1 MQAMSRFWPTVSR
14 CAAVLLSLLLCAH
27 QAFPQAP
34 PPKVIVS
41 DIIVQGNRLVPAEQI
56 KVQLKTRVDSEYSPT
71 VLQEDVRTLH
81 ATRQYRDIKASVADD
96 GPGRVKVYITVI
108 DYAQVV
114 DKVTYLGA
122 KHLKDDELN
131 DLSQVRVGAPLNPTA
146 NRTACRKIVAK
157 YYEEGRLYASC
168 QLIKGGDPGDTE
180 VIFQITEGPIVRI
193 RSIRFEGNTFV
204 SGPVLNTHINS
215 SHAWFRT
222 FAGQY
227 NPAMIDNDISELEK
241 YYRNFGYHDVK
252 VRRDLEWLP
261 DGQWVDVIFHIQEGV
276 RYKFQDVPDVVG
288 AASYPREQLIA
299 MSKVRPASYYEQTTV
314 DQDTARLKD
323 YYGYDGRNTKVEPHI
338 VWSNDTPGVCQVV
351 YQVEERPPDLVGNI
365 YISGNTRTRQNVIL
379 RQLPLYPGQLLQYP
393 ELRTAERNLTRLNI
407 FANSPG
413 GQGSPPV
420 SPTVTV
426 LNPESDSPYK
436 DVLVEVKED
445 NTGSLIFGVGVNS
458 DAGLTG
464 SIVLNERN
472 FDIFRLPTSFD
483 DFFSGNAFRGAGQ
496 EFRVEAVPGTQL
508 QRYTISFREPFL
520 FDSPYSLQVG
530 GYYYERVFNEYNE
543 ERVGGRVTIGRKL
556 NQYWSANIGG
566 RIENINVSNVS
577 IFAPEDYQEVIGN
590 NFLIAGRVGATRD
603 SRDNFLR
610 PTSGS
615 LLDLAVEEA
624 TGDHTFTLAT
634 VDFSK
639 YFTVWQRR
647 DGTGKHV
654 LALHSQ
660 LGWASDNTPVYE
672 RYFAGGFRTLRGFQF
687 RGVSPD
693 INGFKV
699 GGDFL
704 FLNSLEYQIPVKA
717 NDSIYFVGFV
727 DSGTVTERI
736 DKIDDYRVAAGF
748 GVRFVVPMLGP
759 VPIALDFGIP
769 IVKGPADNTQL
780 FSFWV
785 GFFR

>member
-1 MQAMSRFWPTVSR
+1 MQAMSRFWPTVSF
-14 CAAVLLSLLLCAH
+14 CAAVLLILLLGAH
-27 QAFPQAP
+27 RARTQTPQ
-34 PPKVIVS
+34 PKVIVS
-41 DIIVQGNRLVPAEQI
+41 DIIVQGNRLVPTEEI
-56 KVQLKTRVDSEYSPT
+56 KVGLKTRVGSEYSPT
-71 VLQEDVRTLH
+71 VFQEDVRTLV
-81 ATRQYRDIKASVADD
+81 ATRKFRDVKGTAIDD
-96 GPGRVKVYITVI
+96 GPGRVKLYLKIV
-108 DYAQVV
+108 DYVQVV

-122 KHLKDDELN
+122 KHLKDDALNELTEI
-131 DLSQVRVGAPLNPTA
+131 RVGSPLNPNA

-168 QLIKGGDPGDTE
+168 QLLKGGDPGDNE
-180 VIFQITEGPIVRI
+180 VVFQITEGPIVRV
-193 RSIRFEGNTFV
+193 RDIRFEGNNFV
-204 SGPVLNTHINS
+204 SGAVLKTHLNT
-215 SHAWFRT
+215 SHAILRCIG
-222 FAGQY
+222 GQY
-227 NPAMIDNDISELEK
+227 NPAMVENDITELEK
-241 YYRNFGYHDVK
+241 YYRNYGYHDVK
-252 VRRDLEWLP
+252 IRRDLEWLP
-261 DGQWVDVIFHIQEGV
+261 DGQSVIIVFHVQEGL
-276 RYKFQDVPDVVG
+276 RYKIQDVPDVVG
-288 AASYPREQLIA
+288 AVCYPREQLIA
-299 MSKVRPASYYEQTTV
+299 MTPIRPASYYDQTQV
-314 DQDTARLKD
+314 DLGAQRLKD
-323 YYGYDGRNTKVEPHI
+323 YYGYDGRNTKVEPQT
-338 VWSNDTPGVCQVV
+338 VWSQDTPGVCQVV
-351 YQVEERPPDLVGNI
+351 YQIEERPPDLVGNI
-365 YISGNTRTRQNVIL
+365 IIVGNERTRQNVIL
-379 RQLPLYPGQLLQYP
+379 RQLPFYPGQLLQYP
-393 ELRTAERNLTRLNI
+393 ELRIAENNLRRLNI

-413 GQGSPPV
+413 GPGSPPV

-426 LNPESDSPYK
+426 LNPESESPYK

-496 EFRVEAVPGTQL
+496 ELRIEAVPGTQL

-530 GYYYERVFNEYNE
+530 GYYYDRVFNEYTE
-543 ERVGGRVTIGRKL
+543 EREGGRLTIGRKL
-556 NQYWSANIGG
+556 NQYWSVNVGG

-577 IFAPEDYQEVIGN
+577 IFAPPDYQDVIGD
-590 NFLIAGRVGATRD
+590 NFLLGGRVGATRD

-615 LLDLAVEEA
+615 LLDLSVEEC
-624 TGDHTFTLAT
+624 TGDKTFTLAT
-634 VDFSK
+634 IDFSK

-654 LALHSQ
+654 LAFHSQ
-660 LGWASDNTPVYE
+660 VGWASDDTPVYE

-727 DSGTVTERI
+727 DSGTVSPTI
-736 DKIDDYRVAAGF
+736 NHIDDYRVSAGF